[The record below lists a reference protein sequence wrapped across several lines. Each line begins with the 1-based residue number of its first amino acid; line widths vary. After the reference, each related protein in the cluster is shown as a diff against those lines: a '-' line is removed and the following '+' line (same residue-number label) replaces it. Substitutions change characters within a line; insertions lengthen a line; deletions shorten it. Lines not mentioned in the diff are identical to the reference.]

1 MTTIVTY
8 ICDRCKKEMPAADKF
23 QVGFVVSTTTQYSIR
38 SPIPQAAS
46 SADWCR
52 ACCSEMQ
59 LHTKWPTPHEATL
72 STSEKLEEIIRTI
85 VKEAIED
92 QS

>member
-8 ICDRCKKEMPAADKF
+8 ICDRCKKEMPAIDKF
-23 QVGFVVSTTTQYSIR
+23 QVGFVVSATTQFYSR
-38 SPIPQAAS
+38 SPIPQAANA
-46 SADWCR
+46 ADWCR

-59 LHTKWPTPHEATL
+59 LHTNPPAPHEATP
-72 STSEKLEEIIRTI
+72 STSEKLEEIIKSI
-85 VKEAIED
+85 VKEVIED

>member
-1 MTTIVTY
+1 MTTIITY
-8 ICDRCKKEMPAADKF
+8 ICDRCKKEMPGADRF
-23 QVGFVVSTTTQYSIR
+23 RVGFVVSASNSYLSR
-38 SPIPQAAS
+38 VVMPQAAS

-52 ACCSEMQ
+52 ACCNEMK
-59 LHTKWPTPHEATL
+59 LHTNPPAPHEATP

-85 VKEAIED
+85 VKEAVED